1 MRVLTIAAATLIL
14 LALAAASISGQEPIR
29 VRTALVSVP
38 TIVSDPEGRHVPGLQ
53 ARDFAVYD
61 DGVLRKIEFFA
72 AMDEPLNVALLMD
85 TSKSTVAVLSRIRK
99 AGLKFVR
106 KLRPHD
112 RALVASFDASV
123 RVLCPL
129 TDDRG
134 DLEEAIREAKP
145 GEYVGTKLRDAVVTI
160 AGTRLKTI
168 LGRKAVILLTDG
180 QDFGS
185 ESSPEQAVASVTD
198 AGVVVYT
205 VLYSIDPRATM
216 KKLFGV
222 SPRVSPRGAGPG
234 RDWVERE
241 QKAAELMEGLSR
253 ESAGRL
259 YRVEVTDLD
268 KAFGLVAEEL
278 RHQYQLAF
286 YPDPSRFDGNPHELR
301 VEVSRP
307 GAQVRSRFNYRVT
320 S

>member
-1 MRVLTIAAATLIL
+1 MRVPTVVRSAFLFQLAVAIAA
-14 LALAAASISGQEPIR
+14 GQEPIR

-38 TIVSDPEGRHVPGLQ
+38 TIVSDPEGRYIPGLQ

-61 DGVLRKIEFFA
+61 DGVPRQIAFFA
-72 AMDEPLNVALLMD
+72 ATDEPLNVALLLD
-85 TSKSTVAVLSRIRK
+85 TSKSTVAVLDRIKK
-99 AGLKFVR
+99 AGLKFIR
-106 KLRPHD
+106 KLRPRD
-112 RALVASFDASV
+112 RALIASFDASIK
-123 RVLCPL
+123 VLCPL
-129 TDDRG
+129 TDDRR

-160 AGTRLKTI
+160 TDKRLKTI

-185 ESSPEQAVASVTD
+185 ESSAAQTVSSVTD

-205 VLYSIDPRATM
+205 VLYSIDPRETM

-222 SPRVSPRGAGPG
+222 SPRVPRRATGPG
-234 RDWVERE
+234 RDWLERE
-241 QKAAELMEGLSR
+241 RIAAERMEALSR
-253 ESAGRL
+253 ESAGRV
-259 YRVEVTDLD
+259 YRIELTDLD
-268 KAFGLVAEEL
+268 KAFALVAEEL

-286 YPDPSRFDGNPHELR
+286 YPDPSRFDGNSHALR
-301 VEVSRP
+301 IEVARA
-307 GAQVRSRFNYRVT
+307 GVQVRSRVSYRVT